1 MVRYVG
7 VEAITL
13 AKDKLVDKI
22 RVGTSL
28 DAIVETPQIV
38 ASPSA
43 DGTTLTFTVVPP
55 QGDKGF
61 VRILIE

>member
-28 DAIVETPQIV
+28 DAIVETP
-38 ASPSA
+38 
-43 DGTTLTFTVVPP
+43 
-55 QGDKGF
+55 
-61 VRILIE
+61 